1 MSTVF
6 YLVSLKT
13 MQKVEVAC
21 SVGTGVRTSQ
31 EPKALALFCEAH
43 VSEAVEMMSEKD
55 LELRNLDHGELTT
68 WMDEDA
74 DARYKALTGTE
85 PPQYG

>member
-1 MSTVF
+1 MVF

-21 SVGTGVRTSQ
+21 SGGFGIRGSQ
-31 EPKALALFCEAH
+31 EPKALALFCHAH
-43 VSEAVEMMSEKD
+43 MSEVVEMMTEKD
-55 LELRNLDHGELTT
+55 LEFRDLDHGELTT

-74 DARYKALTGTE
+74 EARYKALTGTE
-85 PPQYG
+85 PPNY

>member
-21 SVGTGVRTSQ
+21 TVGGTSIRGSQ
-31 EPKALALFCEAH
+31 EPKALALFSEAH
-43 VSEAVEMMSEKD
+43 MSEVVEMMTDMRIAS
-55 LELRNLDHGELTT
+55 LT
-68 WMDEDA
+68 
-74 DARYKALTGTE
+74 
-85 PPQYG
+85 

>member
-1 MSTVF
+1 MVF

-21 SVGTGVRTSQ
+21 TVGGTSIRGSQ

-43 VSEAVEMMSEKD
+43 TSEVVEMMTDKD
-55 LELRNLDHGELTT
+55 LEFRNLDRGELAT
-68 WMDEDA
+68 WTDA
-74 DARYKALTGTE
+74 DAHARYQSLTGNERPT
-85 PPQYG
+85 Y

>member
-1 MSTVF
+1 MSMVF

-21 SVGTGVRTSQ
+21 SVGGSGIRGSQ

-43 VSEAVEMMSEKD
+43 MCEVVEMMTEKD
-55 LELRNLDHGELTT
+55 LEFRNLDHGELTKWT
-68 WMDEDA
+68 DVDA
-74 DARYKALTGTE
+74 EAKYRALTGNE
-85 PPQYG
+85 PPTY

>member
-21 SVGTGVRTSQ
+21 SVGASVRATQ

-43 VSEAVEMMSEKD
+43 STEVVEMMSEKD
-55 LELRNLDHGELTT
+55 LEFRHLDRGELARWT
-68 WMDEDA
+68 DDDA
-74 DARYKALTGTE
+74 EARYRALVGRE
-85 PPQYG
+85 PPTY